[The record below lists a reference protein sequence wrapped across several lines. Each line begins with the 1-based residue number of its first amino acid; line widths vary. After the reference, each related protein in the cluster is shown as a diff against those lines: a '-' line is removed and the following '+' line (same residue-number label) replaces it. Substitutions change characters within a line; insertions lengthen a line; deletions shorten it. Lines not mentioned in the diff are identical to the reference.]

1 MSQMRDRLS
10 IYFVALSLMLSMTPL
25 KAQIVQKDA
34 SSPRL
39 TETTVRK
46 LLREPNG
53 LEACA
58 RLASEFIMRD
68 DLSLIAR
75 EDLHT
80 LARDSSLIVLG
91 QIKGVSSFLAD
102 DGDDIFT
109 HFTISSESVFKGQ
122 VEGAFTLLT
131 RGGKVGFPDGSS
143 AQILTIETDSI
154 KVNGQY
160 LFFLVPVNAAR
171 KEFRSTN
178 GVEGIILL
186 SMAEN
191 SVRSLA
197 GNTADANLH
206 PIIGELR
213 GLSVSSLLGKVR
225 STIAAGAADGR

>member
-1 MSQMRDRLS
+1 MQIRPAAEARG
-10 IYFVALSLMLSMTPL
+10 A
-25 KAQIVQKDA
+25 AQA
-34 SSPRL
+34 
-39 TETTVRK
+39 
-46 LLREPNG
+46 LLRIINVG
-53 LEACA
+53 RRRC
-58 RLASEFIMRD
+58 
-68 DLSLIAR
+68 
-75 EDLHT
+75 
-80 LARDSSLIVLG
+80 SSFAQL
-91 QIKGVSSFLAD
+91 KGFVSSRA
-102 DGDDIFT
+102 IAT
-109 HFTISSESVFKGQ
+109 PWAWVSPESVFKGQ